1 MGAFRS
7 WAGVV
12 LGAVLV
18 CCSAGSGDD
27 DADVYT
33 DDDGAGG
40 GLGGGFDPTGGSSA
54 GGMAADGCSDAARLI
69 YVLSDANELYGFQP
83 LERQFTKIG
92 TLGCQTSMQPN
103 SMAIDRDA
111 VAWVNYVGTDG
122 FTDDEGALYKVSTS
136 DASCEAAPAVTLPF
150 GWYRVGMG
158 FATDGPDTEDETLF
172 VTSISP
178 GGSLGRIDMQSSAL
192 VPVGAFGGQ
201 FSDQNAELT
210 GTGDA
215 RLFGFFT
222 STPVAVAEIDRATGA
237 AISSTSLPEVEV
249 PTAWAFSFWGGDF
262 YLYTAQLAGSSRVNR
277 YRPSDGSVDTAY
289 MENLGFVI
297 VGAGVSTCAPLE
309 PPK

>member
-1 MGAFRS
+1 MG
-7 WAGVV
+7 V
-12 LGAVLV
+12 AVA
-18 CCSAGSGDD
+18 CCSAGSAD
-27 DADVYT
+27 DADVYG

-40 GLGGGFDPTGGSSA
+40 GIGGGFNAAGGSSA
-54 GGMAADGCSDAARLI
+54 GGSADNCSDAARLI

-122 FTDDEGALYKVSTS
+122 FADNEGALYKVSTS
-136 DASCEAAPAVTLPF
+136 DASCEAAPTVTLPF

-158 FATDGPDTEDETLF
+158 FATDGVDTDDETLF

-178 GGSLGRIDMQSSAL
+178 GGSLGRIDMQTSAL

-201 FSDQNAELT
+201 FNDQNAELT

-215 RLFGFFT
+215 RLYGFFT
-222 STPVAVAEIDRATGA
+222 STPVAVAEIDRASGA
-237 AISSTSLPEVEV
+237 ALSSTSLPDVEV
-249 PTAWAFSFWGGDF
+249 PSAWAFSFWGGDF

-289 MENLGFVI
+289 MQSLGFVI
-297 VGAGVSTCAPLE
+297 VGAGVSTCAPLA